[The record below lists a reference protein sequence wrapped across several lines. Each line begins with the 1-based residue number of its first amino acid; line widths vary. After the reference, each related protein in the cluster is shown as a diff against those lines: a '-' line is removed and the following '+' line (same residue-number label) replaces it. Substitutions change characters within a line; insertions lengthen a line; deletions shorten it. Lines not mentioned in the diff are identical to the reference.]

1 MNLDLFTLF
10 FLFFLHSLCRN
21 QRENLTLNVLNDGSR
36 LEFASGNGTE
46 IQRLHSYPLVQQEGV
61 YTELFSESMMV
72 IILTTKLVLPNMSL
86 IKKGTKRCAI
96 LLIFNF
102 LAVPLCS
109 LHVPLSLHLYCY
121 SDAPWLWSFDIKLSI
136 IYKFDCFIN
145 LPQLF
150 IKFYSSVGVL
160 IFLYIYYK
168 HYLFDYDLLRNTG

>member
-1 MNLDLFTLF
+1 MFVFLLPVSLIAFSKILTMNLDLFTLF
-10 FLFFLHSLCRN
+10 FLFFLFLHSLYRN

-36 LEFASGNGTE
+36 LEFATGNETE

-96 LLIFNF
+96 LPIFNF

-109 LHVPLSLHLYCY
+109 LHVPLSLQLYCY

-145 LPQLF
+145 LP
-150 IKFYSSVGVL
+150 
-160 IFLYIYYK
+160 
-168 HYLFDYDLLRNTG
+168 

>member
-1 MNLDLFTLF
+1 MFVFLLLVSLIAFSKILTKNLDLFTLF

-46 IQRLHSYPLVQQEGV
+46 IQRLHSYPLVQKEGV

-96 LLIFNF
+96 LFNF

-145 LPQLF
+145 L
-150 IKFYSSVGVL
+150 S
-160 IFLYIYYK
+160 
-168 HYLFDYDLLRNTG
+168 